1 MPFGIREGNTMRP
14 VLTILCVVGLSGMPS
29 WAKNPPPVERVEV
42 RHGKV
47 YVNGEPFFLVGT
59 SHVAHNHYSLPE
71 AAEMGFNAV
80 VTHGLRENPQS
91 FRMDIDDAYANGLY
105 SLASL
110 SNGIWKD
117 LETTEQIVL
126 ACRDAPGLLV
136 WELED
141 ESNIR
146 TAGPEGTPHLDL
158 PYKMPP
164 EDFKPVYDLIKRLDP
179 EHPVWLNLAYG
190 YEKDH
195 RKYRDVADI
204 HSDDVYPVPDY
215 PLTHVAQNS
224 EAVVKG
230 AAGKP
235 GWMYIQMS
243 MQSADQERAPN
254 MEEVRCMTYLSIAHG
269 IVGVIHFA
277 YHALDWWPRESEPAY
292 YAQFLDLTAEL
303 RGLTP
308 YLVAREEPVAVEA
321 EIFEGSPAPS
331 HFGYTALHLSLR
343 KAERGYLLIA
353 VNGFDSPVEA
363 RIRVPVEGIA
373 PRAAV
378 RSEYRLVDVTDGVIE
393 DSFAPYA
400 VHLYD
405 LPFSPPDDFERR
417 KVSWPQW
424 QRRPRP

>member
-1 MPFGIREGNTMRP
+1 
-14 VLTILCVVGLSGMPS
+14 MPS
-29 WAKNPPPVERVEV
+29 WAKLPAPVERAEV
-42 RHGKV
+42 RDGNV
-47 YVNGEPFFLVGT
+47 FVNGEPFFLVGT
-59 SHVAHNHYSLPE
+59 SHVGHGHYSLPE
-71 AAEMGFNAV
+71 ASEMGFNAV
-80 VTHGLRENPQS
+80 VTHGLREHPES
-91 FRMDIDDAYANGLY
+91 FRNDIDDAYANGLY
-105 SLASL
+105 SLVSL
-110 SNGIWKD
+110 SNGIWQD
-117 LETTEQIVL
+117 LEVMEQIIL

-141 ESNIR
+141 EPNTR
-146 TAGPEGTPHLDL
+146 TDGPEGTPHLDL
-158 PYKMPP
+158 PYRMPP
-164 EDFKPVYDLIKRLDP
+164 KDFEPVYDLIKRLDP
-179 EHPVWLNLAYG
+179 NHPVWLNLAHG

-195 RKYRDVADI
+195 REYRDVADI

-224 EAVVKG
+224 DAVVRG

-235 GWMYIQMS
+235 GWMYVQMS
-243 MQSADQERAPN
+243 MQTEDYVRAPN

-277 YHALDWWPRESEPAY
+277 YHAADWWPRESEPAY

-303 RGLTP
+303 RALAP
-308 YLVAREEPVAVEA
+308 YFLAKPEPGPIEA
-321 EIFEGSPAPS
+321 EIIEGSAEPS
-331 HFGYTALHLSLR
+331 NFGYTALHLSLR

-353 VNGFDSPVEA
+353 VNGFDSPVKA
-363 RIRVPVEGIA
+363 RIKVPAEGIA

-378 RSEYRLVDVTDGVIE
+378 RSEYRLVDITDGVIE

-405 LPFSPPDDFERR
+405 LPFSTPDDFDRD
-417 KVSWPQW
+417 KVSWPRW

>member
-1 MPFGIREGNTMRP
+1 MQTAIAA
-14 VLTILCVVGLSGMPS
+14 ILIMALSGLAL
-29 WAKNPPPVERVEV
+29 WATPPPPVEIVELRQDRVF
-42 RHGKV
+42 
-47 YVNGEPFFLVGT
+47 VNGEPFFLVGI
-59 SHVAHNHYSLPE
+59 SHVAHGHYSLPE
-71 AAEMGFNAV
+71 ASEMGYNAV
-80 VTHGLRENPQS
+80 VTHGSREDPQS
-91 FRMDIDDAYANGLY
+91 FRKDIDDAYAHGLY
-105 SLASL
+105 SLVSI
-110 SNGIWKD
+110 SNGIWQD
-117 LETTEQIVL
+117 LETTEQIIL

-141 ESNIR
+141 EPNIR

-164 EDFKPVYDLIKRLDP
+164 DDFVPVYDLIKRLDP
-179 EHPVWLNLAYG
+179 NHLVWINLAYG

-195 RKYRDVADI
+195 REYRDVADI

-224 EAVVKG
+224 DAVVNG

-243 MQSADQERAPN
+243 RQTEAYVRAPT
-254 MEEVRCMTYLSIAHG
+254 MEEVRNMTYQSIAHG

-277 YHALDWWPRESEPAY
+277 YHVADWWPRESEPAY

-303 RGLTP
+303 RALTP
-308 YLVAREEPVAVEA
+308 YLLAKEEPVNIEA
-321 EIFEGSPAPS
+321 KIIEGSAEPS
-331 HFGYTALHLSLR
+331 NFGYTALHLSLR

-353 VNGFDSPVEA
+353 VNGFDSPVKA
-363 RIRVPVEGIA
+363 RITIPVDGIA

-378 RSEYRLVDVTDGVIE
+378 RSEYRLVDVTDGVLE

-405 LPFSPPDDFERR
+405 LPFSTPDDFERR

-424 QRRPRP
+424 QRRPH

>member
-1 MPFGIREGNTMRP
+1 MRP
-14 VLTILCVVGLSGMPS
+14 VFTIVCIAVLSAMPAA
-29 WAKNPPPVERVEV
+29 AKLPPPVERVEV
-42 RHGKV
+42 RDGNV
-47 YVNGEPFFLVGT
+47 FVNGEPFFLVGT
-59 SHVAHNHYSLPE
+59 SHVAHYHFSLPE
-71 AAEMGFNAV
+71 ASEMGFNAV
-80 VTHGLRENPQS
+80 VTHGYREDPQT

-105 SLASL
+105 SLVSL

-117 LETTEQIVL
+117 LELVEQIIL

-141 ESNIR
+141 EPNTR
-146 TAGPEGTPHLDL
+146 LAGPEGTPHVDL
-158 PYKMPP
+158 PYRIPP
-164 EDFKPVYDLIKRLDP
+164 EDFGPVYELIKRLDP
-179 EHPVWLNLAYG
+179 DHPVWLNLALG

-195 RKYRDVADI
+195 RAYRDVADI

-224 EAVVKG
+224 DAVIAG
-230 AAGKP
+230 AAGEP

-243 MQSADQERAPN
+243 MQTQDYVRAPN
-254 MEEVRCMTYLSIAHG
+254 MQEVRCMTYMAIAHG

-277 YHALDWWPRESEPAY
+277 YHAADWWPRESEPAY

-303 RGLTP
+303 RGLAP
-308 YLVAREEPVAVEA
+308 YFLAKPEPAAIEA
-321 EIFEGSPAPS
+321 EIVEGNAAPS
-331 HFGYTALHLSLR
+331 NFGYTALHLSLR

-353 VNGFDSPVEA
+353 VNGFDSPVTA
-363 RIRVPVEGIA
+363 RIQVPVEGIA

-378 RSEYRLVDVTDGVIE
+378 RSEYRLVDVVDGVIE
-393 DSFAPYA
+393 DTFAPYA

-405 LPFSPPDDFERR
+405 LPFSAPDDFDRR
-417 KVSWPQW
+417 EVSWPQW